1 MEAIAIDLFLIR
13 NYHQNS
19 STKFK
24 AVAFNKVEL
33 SLIKLNLGQPASSEV
48 LLPKTPALWFEKIYL
63 IREYIFSKTPTLY
76 LRVE

>member
-13 NYHQNS
+13 ELSPNS

-24 AVAFNKVEL
+24 AVAFNKIEL
-33 SLIKLNLGQPASSEV
+33 SLIKLGLGQQLLQKF

-63 IREYIFSKTPTLY
+63 IRIYIF
-76 LRVE
+76 